1 MIYDTLNN
9 LPNYLG
15 VSDNLD
21 TVIEYIMARDITTLP
36 AGRTRIDGEK
46 AVVTV
51 STVTPQSSDKALF
64 QRHDAHIVLE
74 TDLEGS
80 ELFEVSLA
88 ELTPT
93 KPTDEAADTTVG
105 TAGTSIAGMLCE
117 GRFALYLAGEPYKS
131 GLKAQGCGKLKIFC
145 MGFFAVLAASLFF
158 VFLFTVFGGYSL
170 LLWCQQSL
178 WMIVPP
184 ALVLAVLIWTF
195 LKMDDKI
202 TALQKRVDEL
212 EAAQKTAEESEK

>member
-1 MIYDTLNN
+1 
-9 LPNYLG
+9 
-15 VSDNLD
+15 
-21 TVIEYIMARDITTLP
+21 
-36 AGRTRIDGEK
+36 
-46 AVVTV
+46 
-51 STVTPQSSDKALF
+51 
-64 QRHDAHIVLE
+64 
-74 TDLEGS
+74 
-80 ELFEVSLA
+80 
-88 ELTPT
+88 
-93 KPTDEAADTTVG
+93 
-105 TAGTSIAGMLCE
+105 
-117 GRFALYLAGEPYKS
+117 
-131 GLKAQGCGKLKIFC
+131 

-212 EAAQKTAEESEK
+212 EAAQKTPDEPRKTSPAGAAHFLCLTFYPVGHPALQTSPCPSLQGLLPAQNRLFPATH

>member
-1 MIYDTLNN
+1 
-9 LPNYLG
+9 
-15 VSDNLD
+15 
-21 TVIEYIMARDITTLP
+21 
-36 AGRTRIDGEK
+36 
-46 AVVTV
+46 
-51 STVTPQSSDKALF
+51 
-64 QRHDAHIVLE
+64 
-74 TDLEGS
+74 
-80 ELFEVSLA
+80 
-88 ELTPT
+88 
-93 KPTDEAADTTVG
+93 
-105 TAGTSIAGMLCE
+105 
-117 GRFALYLAGEPYKS
+117 
-131 GLKAQGCGKLKIFC
+131 

-212 EAAQKTAEESEK
+212 EAAQKTVEKSEKQIQRRPYRRSFSGRGGALFMPYFLSSGSSSPSNITMPKFARLAPSAKPTVPSDTLNKAPIATPNRMPAI

>member
-1 MIYDTLNN
+1 MRSGIFLVFCQI
-9 LPNYLG
+9 P
-15 VSDNLD
+15 VSYTHL
-21 TVIEYIMARDITTLP
+21 
-36 AGRTRIDGEK
+36 
-46 AVVTV
+46 
-51 STVTPQSSDKALF
+51 LF

-131 GLKAQGCGKLKIFC
+131 GLKAQGCGKLKK
-145 MGFFAVLAASLFF
+145 AV
-158 VFLFTVFGGYSL
+158 FT
-170 LLWCQQSL
+170 
-178 WMIVPP
+178 I
-184 ALVLAVLIWTF
+184 
-195 LKMDDKI
+195 
-202 TALQKRVDEL
+202 EL
-212 EAAQKTAEESEK
+212 DPDAEETEE

>member
-80 ELFEVSLA
+80 ERIEAAHLA
-88 ELTPT
+88 EAIQYRSSST
-93 KPTDEAADTTVG
+93 
-105 TAGTSIAGMLCE
+105 
-117 GRFALYLAGEPYKS
+117 
-131 GLKAQGCGKLKIFC
+131 LK
-145 MGFFAVLAASLFF
+145 
-158 VFLFTVFGGYSL
+158 
-170 LLWCQQSL
+170 
-178 WMIVPP
+178 
-184 ALVLAVLIWTF
+184 
-195 LKMDDKI
+195 
-202 TALQKRVDEL
+202 
-212 EAAQKTAEESEK
+212 